1 MKPRTHRPRTASF
14 GGRLRTFGGVAVAAG
29 SLLALSAPMSTFT
42 ASATAKQTS
51 AKPASK
57 GPKAFPVG
65 IAQPDGVVTVK
76 AKPIRIVSL
85 SPTAT
90 EMLFSIGAGPQVI
103 AVDEFSNYP
112 ANAPATKLSGFTP
125 NVEAIVKY
133 KPDLIIFSDR
143 GDAVKALKKLK
154 FPVLVMSAAQKLDDV
169 YAQIEQLGAATGT
182 RANAVKVVANMQ
194 TDIAKIV
201 TSVPKRTIPL
211 RAYHELDNTLY
222 SITSKTFIGSV
233 YSLLG
238 ITSIANAADKDG
250 SGYPQLSAEY
260 LVKVNPD
267 VVFLADTKCCAQNP
281 TTFGGR
287 PGFGSLSAVVGGRVI
302 ELDDD
307 IASRWGPRIVD
318 FMKLVASKTTSMT
331 GTPLPAGV

>member
-1 MKPRTHRPRTASF
+1 MKPRTHRSRPASF
-14 GGRLRTFGGVAVAAG
+14 GGRLVTFGGVAIVAC
-29 SLLALSAPMSTFT
+29 SLLALSAPLSTPT
-42 ASATAKQTS
+42 ASATTKRTS
-51 AKPASK
+51 AKPPAK
-57 GPKAFPVG
+57 GPKGFPVG

-133 KPDLIIFSDR
+133 KPDLILFSDT
-143 GDAVKALKKLK
+143 GDAVKALKKLR

-169 YAQIEQLGAATGT
+169 YRQIEQLGAATGNL
-182 RANAVKVVANMQ
+182 ANAVKVVATMQ

-201 TSVPKRTIPL
+201 ASVPKRATPL

-250 SGYPQLSAEY
+250 FGYPQISAEY
-260 LVKVNPD
+260 LVKANPD

-281 TTFGGR
+281 TTFAGR
-287 PGFGSLSAVVGGRVI
+287 PGFGSLSAVTGGRVV